1 MNERHL
7 PTVAAVLLVLGLLQM
22 TADAVSCVPLKGL
35 AAATQLSP
43 APKVFSSVRGYETFS
58 TRFVLEGTGVDGLPH
73 REVISAER
81 YAGVRGPYQ
90 RRNIYGAAL
99 SYGPVLP
106 TTIVEPVIHFAL
118 CGDAPLLRE
127 LGLSPAEFSGQRRV
141 RFEPRNGVDLNALG
155 LPDTLSAT
163 CVTP

>member
-7 PTVAAVLLVLGLLQM
+7 PLAAGALLLLGLLQM
-22 TADAVSCVPLKGL
+22 TADVASCVPLKGL

-58 TRFVLEGTGVDGLPH
+58 TRFVLEGEDRGGTLH
-73 REVISAER
+73 REVITAER

-106 TTIVEPVIHFAL
+106 ATIVEPVMHFAL
-118 CGDAPLLRE
+118 CGEAPLIRE
-127 LGLSPAEFSGQRRV
+127 LGLAPADFARHPRV
-141 RFEPRNGVDLNALG
+141 RFEPRDGVDLKALG

-163 CVTP
+163 CETP

>member
-1 MNERHL
+1 MNERQL
-7 PTVAAVLLVLGLLQM
+7 PAAAGVLLLLGLLQM

-58 TRFVLEGTGVDGLPH
+58 TRFVLEGQDLAGVQH
-73 REVISAER
+73 RETITAER
-81 YAGVRGPYQ
+81 YAGLGGPYQ

-127 LGLSPAEFSGQRRV
+127 LGLSPTDFAHHRRV
-141 RFEPRNGVDLNALG
+141 VFEPRDGVDLKALG